1 MSAKLSS
8 AALVRRLYRKF
19 QTNERGF
26 LSRLFSLLF
35 SFSFFFLF
43 YLGAGLRPRLNSR
56 TLEKSMLR
64 LSIFRST
71 KGGNIDDVLRAR
83 GRISIALRLLHFVF
97 LNSHD
102 VI

>member
-35 SFSFFFLF
+35 SFSFFFFVLS
-43 YLGAGLRPRLNSR
+43 GSR
-56 TLEKSMLR
+56 VAAETKLEDS
-64 LSIFRST
+64 
-71 KGGNIDDVLRAR
+71 
-83 GRISIALRLLHFVF
+83 
-97 LNSHD
+97 
-102 VI
+102 